1 MTKLF
6 ALTLWFLAFTVVLF
20 ELITDVWRGVIPPWQ
35 FVGVVA
41 LGVVGPLGMWAIAR
55 LYPKTDRFVWWLL
68 LIIAWLVALAAL
80 CRLLIPPLP
89 RWDQLL
95 Y

>member
-1 MTKLF
+1 MAKLF

-35 FVGVVA
+35 FVGVIA

-55 LYPKTDRFVWWLL
+55 RSPKTGRFVWWLL

-80 CRLLIPPLP
+80 CRLLIPPMP
-89 RWDQLL
+89 
-95 Y
+95 